1 MIFQP
6 TNRGFLLCTGAYAVF
21 RNLTLILSLCCLF
34 HQKVSAQSNH
44 EELALAVIYA
54 EGPPFYVFDEN
65 TQRSS
70 GLFIDILQHLAQSL
84 DRDLRYLPTAR
95 NKIEQDVLEQKADV
109 AFLAPKWL
117 DSPEKLLFSDPVF
130 SYQHAFYGL
139 NAPQEDDKLADTVH
153 GKSVCLRENYRYP
166 ELDPWLKN
174 GMLSPVYVS
183 SHSRLFDM
191 LQLARCDLIYTNT
204 YRARWTLNANHYD
217 KAVFQLGTMGLTD
230 EIMLA
235 FSPRWTD
242 KIPQVNAIIEQ
253 MRQSGEIQDVIDK
266 NLNQQRAE

>member
-1 MIFQP
+1 M
-6 TNRGFLLCTGAYAVF
+6 F
-21 RNLTLILSLCCLF
+21 RNLTLIFCLCCLF
-34 HQKVSAQSNH
+34 HQEVNAQSSD

-54 EGPPFYVFDEN
+54 EGPPFYSFDEN

-84 DRDLRYLPTAR
+84 NRDLRYLPTAR
-95 NKIEQDVLEQKADV
+95 NKIEQDVFDHKVDV

-117 DSPEKLLFSDPVF
+117 NSPEKLLFSAPVF

-139 NAPQEDDKLADTVH
+139 NAPQEGDKLADTVH

-166 ELDPWLKN
+166 ELDPWLTN
-174 GMLSPVYVS
+174 GLLTPVYVS

-204 YRARWTLNANHYD
+204 FRARWTLSSNHYA

-230 EIMLA
+230 DIMLA
-235 FSPRWTD
+235 FSPHWKG
-242 KIPQVNAIIEQ
+242 KIAHVNATLVQ
-253 MRQSGEIQDVIDK
+253 MRDSGELQKIIDK
-266 NLNQQRAE
+266 NINVIREAQ